1 MIGKTFC
8 VWSNDDKFKGLN
20 TVEIFINSKGGITL
34 REECDDDI
42 PIEMQSL
49 IILSPDMV
57 DDVIEALRVLRSEMQ

>member
-1 MIGKTFC
+1 MINKSFY
-8 VWSNDDKFKGLN
+8 VWSNDDKFKGIN
-20 TVEIFINSKGGITL
+20 AVEIFINSNGGITF

-57 DDVIEALRVLRSEMQ
+57 DDVIEALRVLKSEMQ

>member
-1 MIGKTFC
+1 MINKSFY
-8 VWSNDDKFKGLN
+8 VWSNDDKFKGIN
-20 TVEIFINSKGGITL
+20 AVEIFINSNGGIAL

-57 DDVIEALRVLRSEMQ
+57 DDVIEALRVLKSEMQ

>member
-1 MIGKTFC
+1 MISKGFY
-8 VWSNDDKFKGLN
+8 VWTSDDRFKNLSPI
-20 TVEIFINSKGGITL
+20 EIFINSNGGITL

-57 DDVIEALRVLRSEMQ
+57 DDVIEALRVLKSEI

>member
-1 MIGKTFC
+1 MINKSFY
-8 VWSNDDKFKGLN
+8 VWSNDDKFKGIN
-20 TVEIFINSKGGITL
+20 AVEIFGGITL

-57 DDVIEALRVLRSEMQ
+57 DDVIEALRVLKSEMQ